1 METLE
6 GTARTVGLFDI
17 GTNSVR
23 LSIVQVRG
31 GVPVVVNQ
39 QREMVRLGEG
49 EFRDGELQ
57 PESMDRC
64 AAVCRRFRDLVRS
77 YGDGEIVAV
86 ATSATRD
93 AANQG
98 RFLARLRE
106 EADLD
111 VRVISGREEARLIYL
126 GVVSGLHLGT
136 SRALFVDIGGGST
149 ELVVGTQTQHEYLDT
164 LKLGAIRLSTLFQ
177 GADRRGPIPEETYQD
192 MKRHVRD
199 ASVRSVQRIRA
210 LGVDRGFG
218 SSGTLLNLGEICALR
233 TGEPGR
239 RIPLPCLREVLQDL
253 RGLDLEGRRRFPGIQ
268 PERADILVGGGA
280 IVETLLEE
288 LDLPALETSDRSLR
302 DGLLA
307 DYLART
313 APEAWGTGL
322 SARERSVLQ
331 LGRTCH
337 FDEPHARHIAERAGE
352 LFDTGREARLHDLGP
367 RDRELL
373 VYAALLH
380 DIGMFLSFSNHHA
393 HTHYLIRNAEL
404 LGFDQT
410 EIQVMAATAFYHRK
424 KLPRRKHPQ
433 FAELDEASRRKVRVL
448 CLLLRLAESL
458 DRSHSGVVRSARFRE
473 AGKRRVEL
481 ELYASGECQLE
492 LWGLGGHQE
501 DFREV
506 FRKDLVLRAFPT
518 LRRGISGESSDFR
531 KGPQLG

>member
-6 GTARTVGLFDI
+6 TPRRTVGLFDI

-23 LSIVQVRG
+23 LSVVQIRDG
-31 GVPVVVNQ
+31 APVVVNQ

-49 EFRDGELQ
+49 EFGGGELQ
-57 PESMDRC
+57 PEAMDRC
-64 AAVCRRFRDLVRS
+64 VAVCRRFRDLVRS

-93 AANQG
+93 AANQM

-111 VRVISGREEARLIYL
+111 VRVVSGREEARLIYL
-126 GVVSGLHLGT
+126 GVASGLHLGAA
-136 SRALFVDIGGGST
+136 RGLFVDIGGGST
-149 ELVVGTQTQHEYLDT
+149 ELVVGTQHQHEYLDT
-164 LKLGAIRLSTLFQ
+164 LKLGAIRVSSLFQ
-177 GADRRGPIPEETYQD
+177 GKDRRAPIPEGTYRD
-192 MKRHVRD
+192 MKQYVRD

-210 LGVDRGFG
+210 LGVDRAFG
-218 SSGTLLNLGEICALR
+218 SSGTLLNLGEICSLR
-233 TGEPGR
+233 TGDPDR
-239 RIPLPCLREVLQDL
+239 RIPLPCLREVLRDL

-280 IVETLLEE
+280 IVETLMEE
-288 LDLPALETSDRSLR
+288 LDIPLLETSDRSLR
-302 DGLLA
+302 DGLLV

-313 APEAWGTGL
+313 APEAWGADL

-337 FDEPHARHIAERAGE
+337 FDEPHARHIAQRAAE
-352 LFDTGREARLHDLGP
+352 LFDTGREARLHDLGD
-367 RDRELL
+367 RERELL

-380 DIGMFLSFSNHHA
+380 DIGMFLSFSNHHT

-410 EIQVMAATAFYHRK
+410 EIQIMAATAYYHRK

-433 FAELDEASRRKVRVL
+433 FAELDELSQGKVRVL

-473 AGKRRVEL
+473 AGRRRVEL

-492 LWGLGGHQE
+492 LWGLSGHQE
-501 DFREV
+501 AFREV
-506 FRKDLVLRAFPT
+506 FKKDLVSRLFPT
-518 LRRGISGESSDFR
+518 LRGEAS
-531 KGPQLG
+531 

>member
-1 METLE
+1 MSGGGFAIPRPVRVPGGIRAQSRT
-6 GTARTVGLFDI
+6 GDFARTWWGRRWLEVLRSLDPG
-17 GTNSVR
+17 
-23 LSIVQVRG
+23 
-31 GVPVVVNQ
+31 
-39 QREMVRLGEG
+39 VRLGRGKTYARQGQVVSLEVVPGRIHARVQGTRARPYEVEILLRPFGPEEG
-49 EFRDGELQ
+49 DRLGARLGEDPRGAARLLGGEMPPDLEGLCTSLGLSLFPRG
-57 PESMDRC
+57 PEDLGLSCTCPDPSVPC
-64 AAVCRRFRDLVRS
+64 KHLAAV
-77 YGDGEIVAV
+77 
-86 ATSATRD
+86 
-93 AANQG
+93 
-98 RFLARLRE
+98 FLL
-106 EADLD
+106 
-111 VRVISGREEARLIYL
+111 
-126 GVVSGLHLGT
+126 
-136 SRALFVDIGGGST
+136 
-149 ELVVGTQTQHEYLDT
+149 
-164 LKLGAIRLSTLFQ
+164 
-177 GADRRGPIPEETYQD
+177 
-192 MKRHVRD
+192 
-199 ASVRSVQRIRA
+199 
-210 LGVDRGFG
+210 
-218 SSGTLLNLGEICALR
+218 LGEAFDEDPLLLLR
-233 TGEPGR
+233 F
-239 RIPLPCLREVLQDL
+239 